1 MDKPCGRGCTLKVHN
16 LATKAAAGLR
26 YAASRALTKIR
37 CANLNLYS
45 LAIIRALENNLTK
58 ICKWGN
64 SLGLRLPK
72 EIASAAGLVS
82 GSLVRVRL
90 LDSGA
95 LLVTPLAGPVAVA
108 TTDVAV
114 KPLTNAAKW

>member
-1 MDKPCGRGCTLKVHN
+1 VAVAARLKSTIWPRKPLR
-16 LATKAAAGLR
+16 AYDMGL
-26 YAASRALTKIR
+26 RALTKIR

-64 SLGLRLPK
+64 SPGLRLPK

-90 LDSGA
+90 LDSRA
-95 LLVTPLAGPVAVA
+95 LLVAPLAGPVAVA
-108 TTDVAV
+108 TTDAAV
-114 KPLTNAAKW
+114 KPLTNAEKW